1 MSVIERAKQKYQI
14 DESHWKNIYLAAERD
29 LDFLSDDLYAQWDFE
44 DANRRADS
52 GRPVLTI
59 DQLSQFIH
67 QVANDIRMNTPA
79 IAVIPSGDEASVET
93 AEIYKGL
100 IRNIEYKSQAD
111 DAYDLAA
118 DFAVRCSIGFI
129 TITNDYE
136 DDETFN
142 QELRINRV
150 VDPFMCMIDSNSVQV
165 DGRDAMHGYVLE
177 PMSVRDF
184 KDKYKDKPAISFT
197 DKETPRE
204 AKDDETILLAR
215 YYEIEEQEQ
224 DVAMLE
230 DGSIV
235 SYGEGVKFRLRR
247 KIKKRIVRCYVLSG
261 QDILEESIFPGKYV
275 PIVPVY
281 GEEMWRKGKRHL
293 HSLIRKSKDAQ
304 RMYNYWKSLE
314 TELLQ
319 KQPKAPVMVGEGQI
333 EDYAEDW
340 KNPDKAMALRYK
352 ATDLKGNPLPPPQR
366 LEPPVIPTGIVN
378 AARETVEDIKSTM
391 GLYNASIGQRSNET
405 SGIAIARRQEE
416 GSVATYHFADN
427 LNKSITHIGR
437 ILVCAIPEVYDASR
451 VIRII
456 DEEENP
462 KEVGINGMITDEQEV
477 SYDLTRGKYDVKVI
491 PGASYTTRRQETVQA
506 MTELFARQPDL
517 MMIMGD
523 LYFKNSDFTG
533 AQTMA
538 ERMRKAM
545 DSKFLEE
552 NEEVDPEKEQMR
564 MALEQSGQ
572 AIAQMEAQLVEMEK
586 RLKDK
591 QAELMIKAKDAENQK
606 EVDIAKVEID
616 RLKLMIDQQK
626 LDLEREKF
634 QAEYEYKAAEL
645 IARENAAQEE
655 NALAAMAA
663 QSGFTSS
670 TP

>member
-14 DESHWKNIYLAAERD
+14 DESHWKNIYLAAEQD
-29 LDFLSDDLYAQWDFE
+29 LDFLSDDLYAQWDFD

-142 QELRINRV
+142 QELCINRV

-224 DVAMLE
+224 DMAMLE

-247 KIKKRIVRCYVLSG
+247 KIKKRVVRCYLLSG
-261 QDILEESIFPGKYV
+261 QDVLEESVFPGKYV

-281 GEEMWRKGKRHL
+281 GEEMWRKGKRYL

-319 KQPKAPVMVGEGQI
+319 KQPKAPIMVGEGQI

-352 ATDLKGNPLPPPQR
+352 TTDLKGNPLPPPQR

-391 GLYNASIGQRSNET
+391 GLYNASIGQRSNEV

-427 LNKSITHIGR
+427 LNKSITHVGR

-462 KEVGINGMITDEQEV
+462 KEVGINGMMTEKQEV
-477 SYDLTRGKYDVKVI
+477 LYDLTRGKYDVKVI

-506 MTELFARQPDL
+506 MTELFARQPEL
-517 MMIMGD
+517 LMIMGD

-538 ERMRKAM
+538 ERMRKAI
-545 DSKFLEE
+545 DPKFLEE
-552 NEEVDPEKEQMR
+552 NDDVDPEKEQMR

-586 RLKDK
+586 QLKDK

-634 QAEYEYKAAEL
+634 QAEYEYKTAEL

-655 NALAAMAA
+655 KALQVMAA